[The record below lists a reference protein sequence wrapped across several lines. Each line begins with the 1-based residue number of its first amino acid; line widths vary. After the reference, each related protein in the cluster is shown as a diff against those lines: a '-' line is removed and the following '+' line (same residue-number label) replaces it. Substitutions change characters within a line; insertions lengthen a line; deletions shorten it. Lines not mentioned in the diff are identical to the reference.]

1 MWTIIGLRPKLRNI
15 IILTSNRKL
24 DRWKFRGYQNN
35 RQNSV
40 SRSESCSK
48 IILSSIDTYSVS
60 DQNLIISFL
69 ELLVY
74 QNRIEFDDFISW
86 IVSLSKQH
94 MLKKLLSKRQIP
106 YHIRNE
112 FSAFHFLNI
121 LLCHNNPTYV
131 EAYQHDDNNNA
142 HSIIQNCS
150 KNRSKFLIW
159 LWVEKKWLHTIR
171 KVKFLS
177 KNSILTKSQ
186 HFHEFFTQIFFENFS
201 REIKVV
207 NS

>member
-1 MWTIIGLRPKLRNI
+1 MLALIVWKVSNFLWEKTEVWTIIGLRPKLRN

-48 IILSSIDTYSVS
+48 IILSSIDKYSVS
-60 DQNLIISFL
+60 DQNLMISFL

-94 MLKKLLSKRQIP
+94 MCRRS
-106 YHIRNE
+106 
-112 FSAFHFLNI
+112 F
-121 LLCHNNPTYV
+121 
-131 EAYQHDDNNNA
+131 YQNDKFR
-142 HSIIQNCS
+142 IISEMN
-150 KNRSKFLIW
+150 F
-159 LWVEKKWLHTIR
+159 
-171 KVKFLS
+171 
-177 KNSILTKSQ
+177 Q
-186 HFHEFFTQIFFENFS
+186 HFIS
-201 REIKVV
+201 
-207 NS
+207 